1 MLESYWTV
9 FEDGTDEIVEKKSRF
24 IAYIAHATSK
34 EEAMEYV
41 EKLKKTH
48 WDARHH
54 CYAFRIGS
62 ESVLERCSDDGEPS
76 GTAGKPMLEVLAG
89 REICD
94 VVAVV
99 VRYFG
104 GTLLGTGG
112 LVRAYTK
119 SMQAGLEASTLIEKK
134 LAYKNTL
141 TCDYGFYGKI
151 QHLAE
156 TLEIT
161 IVDSQFTDMVTLTLL
176 IPIARKETFVKKL
189 TEASSGSLTL
199 ENEEEVYY
207 GMLGKEV
214 IIFDDE
220 KIEL

>member
-9 FEDGTDEIVEKKSRF
+9 LEDGMDEIVEKKSRF
-24 IAYIAHATSK
+24 IAYIAHVTSK
-34 EEAMEYV
+34 EEAMEFV

-62 ESVLERCSDDGEPS
+62 QAILERCSDDGEPS

-89 REICD
+89 KGLCD

-119 SMQAGLEASTLIEKK
+119 SIQVGLEASTLIEKK
-134 LAYKNTL
+134 LAYQNTL
-141 TCDYGFYGKI
+141 VCDYGFYGKI

-156 TLEIT
+156 SFEVT
-161 IVDSQFTDMVTLTLL
+161 ILDSEFTDMVTLTLL
-176 IPIARKETFVKKL
+176 IPIASKQGFIKKL
-189 TEASSGSLTL
+189 TEASSGSLHL
-199 ENEEEVYY
+199 EKEEEVYY
-207 GMLGKEV
+207 GTIGKEV
-214 IIFDDE
+214 IVFNE
-220 KIEL
+220 EIEL